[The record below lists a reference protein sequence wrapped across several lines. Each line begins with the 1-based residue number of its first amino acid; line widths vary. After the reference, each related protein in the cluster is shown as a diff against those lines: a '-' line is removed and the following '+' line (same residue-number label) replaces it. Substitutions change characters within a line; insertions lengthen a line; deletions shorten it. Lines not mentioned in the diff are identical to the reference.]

1 MGAVTVAIIKRQTEG
16 GTARN
21 CVADITFSSSYGAGG
36 DTFTA
41 SQFGMN
47 TVHAII
53 PMGAAVGSAT
63 TGYQLMPDIAGLKL
77 RLIGGA
83 ASGVAGAE
91 TGTAGQT
98 GTVCRVLVIGDAPY
112 I

>member
-1 MGAVTVAIIKRQTEG
+1 MGAVTVAIVKRQVLG

-21 CVADITFSSSYGAGG
+21 VVADVTFSGTYGAGG
-36 DTFTA
+36 DTYTP
-41 SQFGMN
+41 SQFGLT

-53 PMGAAVGSAT
+53 PQGAAVGSTT
-63 TGYQLMPDIAGLKL
+63 TGYQLMPDIAGNKL

-91 TGTAGQT
+91 TATGAQT

-112 I
+112 V

>member
-1 MGAVTVAIIKRQTEG
+1 MGAVTVAIVKRQVLG

-21 CVADITFSSSYGAGG
+21 VVADVTFSGSYAAGG

-41 SQFGMN
+41 SQFGLN
-47 TVHAII
+47 TVNAII
-53 PMGAAVGSAT
+53 PQGAAVGSAT
-63 TGYQLMPDIAGLKL
+63 TGYTLMPDIAGGKL

-112 I
+112 V